1 MSGAAP
7 ARTVLIVDDE
17 PPARLRLR
25 QIMADLPDWRVAG
38 EATHGRQALDLCQL
52 LDPDVVLLD
61 IRMPEMDGIEVA
73 RHLAQLQHGPAVI
86 FTTAYDDYAVQAFE
100 AQAVGYLVKPVRRE
114 RLARA
119 LRHAARLSGRELQ
132 GLAQVAAGR
141 DRRSHLCVRKGKG
154 LLLIPVDK
162 VTYFQADQKYVTLHH
177 AGGEELLDET
187 LKDLESEFTERFI
200 RIHRNTLVAL
210 PCLERIDTTDD
221 GRYLAS
227 VTGRAEP
234 LPVSRRLVA
243 EVKRRLSGLGTTAGR
258 DDSGPQAP

>member
-1 MSGAAP
+1 MSDTAAHP

-25 QIMADLPDWRVAG
+25 QLMADLGDWQVAG
-38 EATHGRQALDLCQL
+38 EAAHGRQALDLCQL
-52 LDPDVVLLD
+52 LAPDVVLLD

-73 RHLAQLQHGPAVI
+73 RHLTQLERGPAVI

-114 RLARA
+114 RLAKA
-119 LRHAARLSGRELQ
+119 LQHAAKLTGRELQ
-132 GLAQVAAGR
+132 SLSGPAAGT
-141 DRRSHLCVRKGKG
+141 RSHICVRKGKG

-162 VTYFQADQKYVTLHH
+162 ILFFQADQKYVTLHH

-187 LKDLESEFTERFI
+187 LKDLESEFSGQFI

-210 PCLERIDTTDD
+210 RYLERIETTDD
-221 GRYLAS
+221 GHYLAWVS
-227 VTGRAEP
+227 NRPEP

-243 EVKRRLSGLGTTAGR
+243 DVKRRLSGQGAGATR
-258 DDSGPQAP
+258 DEI